1 MTETDIEGSKMNEY
15 ERTEILRMGAE
26 IGWDAAVSA
35 MQYEDGT
42 PVEIVHAHNP
52 YRKVGKK

>member
-1 MTETDIEGSKMNEY
+1 MDEY

-26 IGWDAAVSA
+26 IGWDMAVSS

-42 PVEIVHAHNP
+42 KVDIVHAHNP